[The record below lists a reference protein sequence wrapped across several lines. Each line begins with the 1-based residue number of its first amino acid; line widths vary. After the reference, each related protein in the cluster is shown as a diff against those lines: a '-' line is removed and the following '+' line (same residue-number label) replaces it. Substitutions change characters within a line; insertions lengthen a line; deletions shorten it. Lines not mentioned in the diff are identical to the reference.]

1 MQHFRISLAIAGVL
15 ALAARLSAT
24 TLLSAGFEPGEG
36 FTLNQPVSSPSQV
49 GWLSVGAGT
58 SLTGI
63 PTAGIASAGTSA
75 LFLDSTQIAQ
85 NAWWYKPINFNTASS
100 AEKLIKISWSQ
111 RVNTTNLGAPTVA
124 NSSQY
129 GVVCYD
135 SSGHLINGLIFDSA
149 DANFYSFDGSALDWM
164 TAGATGNRDAFEN
177 LTIWLNYEAG
187 TAKFERNG
195 TPMAVTGSVQTSSAV
210 FGDADIVL
218 GDAKFDS
225 AYFDALS
232 VTSMVPGQV
241 RGTVSLGDFVG
252 DVATRDVTVEVRQ
265 PGTGSVV
272 ETGQP
277 SALNSSGA
285 FAVKLQSRGTYD
297 LAIKS
302 STHLSVLVS
311 NVNLRDEGGDLA
323 PLTLPLNGD
332 CDGSNVI
339 TTDDYL
345 VLSGAFDT
353 VIGDPLYVMGADL
366 NGDGVVTTDDYL
378 ILSGNFDLAG
388 D

>member
-1 MQHFRISLAIAGVL
+1 MQHFRISLALAGVL
-15 ALAARLSAT
+15 ALASQLPAT
-24 TLLSAGFEPGEG
+24 TLFSAGFEVGEG
-36 FTLNQPVSSPSQV
+36 YTLNQPVSAPSQV
-49 GWLSVGAGT
+49 GWVSVGAGT
-58 SLTGI
+58 ALTGV
-63 PTAGIASAGTSA
+63 PTAGIASAGTSS

-85 NAWWYKPINFNTASS
+85 NAWWYKAINFNTASS

-111 RVNTTNLGAPTVA
+111 RVNSTSLGAPTTA

-129 GVVCYD
+129 GVACYD

-149 DANFYSFDGSALDWM
+149 DANYYSFDGTALDWV
-164 TAGATGNRDAFEN
+164 TTGAIGDRDAFEN

-195 TPMAVTGSVQTSSAV
+195 TPMSVIGSIQTSSAV

-241 RGTVSLGDFVG
+241 RGTMLLGDFVG
-252 DVATRDVTVEVRQ
+252 DRSTRDVSIEVRQ
-265 PGTGSVV
+265 SGTGTVV
-272 ETGQP
+272 EGWTAG
-277 SALNSSGA
+277 SLDSSGA
-285 FAVKLQSRGTYD
+285 FAIKLQSRGTYD

-302 STHLSVLVS
+302 STHLSVLFS
-311 NVNLRDEGGDLA
+311 NVNLRDQGVDLA
-323 PLTLPLNGD
+323 PVTLPLNGD
-332 CDGSNVI
+332 CDGSNAI

-353 VIGDPLYVMGADL
+353 VIGDPQYVMGADL
-366 NGDGVVTTDDYL
+366 NGDGAVTTDDYL